1 MTKIK
6 NTKKGMAKKTLSMS
20 LVVAMLATSNVPVW
34 AAEFSDGT
42 EAVFTSETETPAVEN
57 NEAAIDS
64 AKGLPTEALVMN
76 ASSTKLSD
84 ANTNGI
90 TITTNYTV
98 EDNEALCMKF
108 VAKNSDYEPS
118 LGDTDATIK
127 ANTKEVGWQSP
138 QVGLATSPYSGT
150 LKTDFTSY
158 VDQTIYC
165 ILYKN
170 ENVTAYD
177 NTTAEAIYILPIKV
191 TVDSVSDYYTADAS
205 TEQAWGSEL
214 PAIDLSER
222 TNYNATLSD
231 GAWYKNGTKVA
242 DDYTIAQSDINAT
255 FEYKATLNCGN
266 DEFDGETVTVKT
278 ITVTGKE
285 TTNATVTWNGF
296 TTAIDNGGDL
306 SCNYDGTTHQPTI
319 SNVTL
324 DGTTYS
330 DVKFGYKY
338 YRYDSTTKDYS
349 TTETSDFTSAGKIK
363 VVATV
368 EESSA
373 VLAGTTVTAYLEIKG
388 IDLSTD
394 TTVTANSLIYN
405 GTTSF
410 LTNVTDADT
419 AEDAGLVVTHAGK
432 TLVCGTDYTVAAA
445 ASDKN
450 VGTEKVTIT
459 ITGAGNYTGS
469 FAKKVDIVAADLSK
483 AEVTVNDGNAV
494 AYTGN
499 QVTPSVTVV
508 LDDNTTLVK
517 DTDYTVTYAN
527 NVNVGKDASATIT
540 GKGNYTGSITKTFE
554 IKSSEDSWNEFLT
567 ALNSDVYDG
576 KEISYSGS
584 AVTPVKDSYG
594 TSTVNAIWVKGRDY
608 EVTYSPQNIN
618 AGDVK
623 VTITGINNYA
633 GHSQEYTFKIVPVDI
648 TNNSDVKV
656 EFPNITYSADLADR
670 KAEIKAAVK
679 VTYKGTELTL
689 NQDYTLGDPVIT
701 ADSKNVSIQI
711 TGNKNYKGSLT
722 ASADVAAKDI
732 AGVTLPKIEAQ
743 PYTGSDYMVSI
754 DVNGNLVLQSGNNAA
769 TTYQLTDGSTSL
781 KNANY
786 YIVNVVNNKS
796 VGTATINLGGKGNY
810 TGTVSLSFPIVNQE
824 LTGTI
829 VDSTT
834 GSTLLKDQPYSYT
847 SASNK
852 NGITYDNLQIKDA
865 NGNVISDQ
873 AYDVTYTENK
883 AVGTATITVT
893 GKEGYNLYAVNTF
906 RIVPAKIDG
915 ITNHS
920 LAMVTPSDY
929 DYTGEEIKAD
939 YTLKLTDGD
948 YTLVEGTDYKV
959 EYVNNVN
966 ASEGVTD
973 DNKKPAVKVIGLGN
987 YAGKADDGTDV
998 VLSETFT
1005 IKKVTLNATDIV
1017 TKDVAYAG
1025 GLPTTPDVTVTNSKS
1040 GKALVAGTDYT
1051 VEVTDGGT
1059 NVGPA
1064 TAVIKLTATGES
1076 NYNLDSSVNTVKY
1089 NVVANDL
1096 ANATISSIEDQIA
1109 TGEQIKPAITV
1120 MNGNI
1125 KLTEGT
1131 DYEVS
1136 YGDNKEVGEGTVT
1149 IKALDSNKNYTGSQ
1163 TVKFNIIEEVGTPVI
1178 SEVTVTGNTVT
1189 PVLSGNVDGA
1199 TGYDYVIA
1207 TEEDYKNGRIDV
1219 SKNILSTHTNFYY
1232 VQEGTYYAYCHA
1244 WKRGEDG
1251 TKVFGGWSNLYKFEV
1266 GDVTPSTPAVES
1278 VKVSGNTVTVTYT
1291 ESEDA
1296 LGYDVILGTSVKKV
1310 NGETRPVDY
1319 GTLVKKNVKEGT
1331 VTVTF
1336 KNVPA
1341 GTYYAG
1347 LHSFSKTTTGTKVF
1361 SKWSNYKKVTV
1372 K

>member
-34 AAEFSDGT
+34 ATEFSDGT
-42 EAVFTSETETPAVEN
+42 EATFTSEAETPVAEN
-57 NEAAIDS
+57 TDDINF
-64 AKGLPTEALVMN
+64 AKGLPTADLEMN
-76 ASSTKLSD
+76 VTSTKLSD
-84 ANTNGI
+84 ANANGI
-90 TITTNYTV
+90 TVTTNYTV
-98 EDNEALCMKF
+98 DTNESICLSF
-108 VAKNSDYEPS
+108 VTVKEGYVPTVGETNASVNS
-118 LGDTDATIK
+118 
-127 ANTKEVGWQSP
+127 NRTKELKYSTDPASSQSC
-138 QVGLATSPYSGT
+138 T
-150 LKTDFTSY
+150 LKADFTEY

-165 ILYKN
+165 VLYQFDN
-170 ENVTAYD
+170 AAYD
-177 NTTAEAIYILPIKV
+177 REQATALGILPIKV

-205 TEQAWGSEL
+205 TEQAWGTTL
-214 PAIDLSER
+214 PTVDLSGR
-222 TNYNATLSD
+222 TNYNAELSD
-231 GAWYKNGTKVA
+231 GAWYKDGVKVA
-242 DDYTIAQSDINAT
+242 DGYTIAQSDINAK

-285 TTNATVTWNGF
+285 TTSATATWNGF
-296 TTAIDNGGDL
+296 TTAIGNGGDL
-306 SCNYDGTTHQPTI
+306 SCNYDGTAHQPTI
-319 SNVTL
+319 SNITL

-330 DVKFGYKY
+330 DVKFAYKY
-338 YRYDSTTKDYS
+338 YRYDSTNNDYS
-349 TTETSDFTSAGKIK
+349 DTETSDFTSAGKIK

-394 TTVTANSLIYN
+394 TTVTANPLVYN

-410 LTNVTDADT
+410 LTNVTDADK

-432 TLVCGTDYTVAAA
+432 TLVCGTDYTVAAT

-450 VGTEKVTIT
+450 AGTEKVTIT

-469 FAKKVDIVAADLSK
+469 FAKKVDITAADLSK
-483 AEVTVNDGNAV
+483 AEVTVNGGSAV

-499 QVTPSVTVV
+499 QVTPSVTVI
-508 LDDNTTLVK
+508 LENNTLVA
-517 DTDYTVTYAN
+517 DTDYTVTYTN
-527 NVNVGKDASATIT
+527 NVNVGKDASVTIT

-567 ALNSDVYDG
+567 SLNSDVYDG

-701 ADSKNVSIQI
+701 TDSKTVSIQI
-711 TGNKNYKGSLT
+711 TGNKNYTGSLT

-743 PYTGSDYMVSI
+743 PYTGSDYAVSI
-754 DVNGNLVLQSGNNAA
+754 DSNGNLVLQSGSNSAIN
-769 TTYQLTDGSTSL
+769 YQLTDGATPL
-781 KNANY
+781 KSDNY
-786 YIVNVVNNKS
+786 YIVNVVNNKA

-810 TGTVSLSFPIVNQE
+810 TGTVSLSFPIINQE

-829 VDSTT
+829 VDSNT
-834 GSTLLKDQPYSYT
+834 GSTLLKDQDYNYT
-847 SASNK
+847 DASSK
-852 NGITYDNLQIKDA
+852 YGITYNDLEVKDA
-865 NGNVISDQ
+865 DGNQITSDK
-873 AYDVTYTENK
+873 YDIAYTENK

-906 RIVPAKIDG
+906 RITPAKLDE

-920 LAMVTPSDY
+920 LSMVTPSEY
-929 DYTGEEIKAD
+929 DYTSEEVKAA

-959 EYVNNVN
+959 EYVNNIN

-973 DNKKPAVKVIGLGN
+973 DSKKPAVKITGLGN
-987 YAGKADDGTDV
+987 YAGKNDDGTDV
-998 VLSETFT
+998 ILSENFT

-1017 TKDVAYAG
+1017 AKDVAYAG

-1040 GKALVAGTDYT
+1040 GKALIAGTDYT
-1051 VEVTDGGT
+1051 VEVTEGGT
-1059 NVGPA
+1059 NVGPVSA
-1064 TAVIKLTATGES
+1064 AVKLTAAGTN
-1076 NYNLDSSVNTVKY
+1076 NYILDDSVAKTTY
-1089 NVVANDL
+1089 NVTASDL
-1096 ANATISSIEDQIA
+1096 AKAVISPITDQVV
-1109 TGEQIKPAITV
+1109 TGEQIKPEITV

-1125 KLTEGT
+1125 RLTENV

-1136 YGDNKEVGEGTVT
+1136 YGENTEIGEGTVT
-1149 IKALDSNKNYTGSQ
+1149 VKALDSNKNYTGSQ
-1163 TVKFNIIEEVGTPVI
+1163 TVKFNIVKDTPVVGKTEI
-1178 SEVTVTGNTVT
+1178 SNVKVVGNKATVI
-1189 PVLSGNVDGA
+1189 LSGEADGA
-1199 TGYDYVIA
+1199 SGYDYVISTDKDCTTSKA
-1207 TEEDYKNGRIDV
+1207 YDAI
-1219 SKNILSTHTNFYY
+1219 SKNQVKTSTSFKY
-1232 VQEGTYYAYCHA
+1232 VQNGTYYAYCHA
-1244 WKRGEDG
+1244 WTRDKNGK
-1251 TKVFGGWSNLYKFEV
+1251 KVFGEWSEGYEFQIKATTPDAPVITKVTVSGSTIKVTYNKISNIAGYDVVLGTSAKNDNGELRPYHYGDYKILNINKNKVTVEFKNVSKETWTVGMRSFTKDPDTGKKVFSRWSNLMTAK
-1266 GDVTPSTPAVES
+1266 
-1278 VKVSGNTVTVTYT
+1278 VK
-1291 ESEDA
+1291 
-1296 LGYDVILGTSVKKV
+1296 
-1310 NGETRPVDY
+1310 
-1319 GTLVKKNVKEGT
+1319 
-1331 VTVTF
+1331 
-1336 KNVPA
+1336 
-1341 GTYYAG
+1341 
-1347 LHSFSKTTTGTKVF
+1347 
-1361 SKWSNYKKVTV
+1361 
-1372 K
+1372 

>member
-42 EAVFTSETETPAVEN
+42 EATFTSEAEAPIAES

-64 AKGLPTEALVMN
+64 AKGLPTEAPEINV
-76 ASSTKLSD
+76 SSTKLSD
-84 ANTNGI
+84 ANANGI
-90 TITTNYTV
+90 TVTTNYTV
-98 EDNEALCMKF
+98 EANESICLSF
-108 VAKNSDYEPS
+108 VTVNEGYTPKVSETNAEVNKNISKELAWSTKSDSSKSY
-118 LGDTDATIK
+118 
-127 ANTKEVGWQSP
+127 
-138 QVGLATSPYSGT
+138 T
-150 LKTDFTSY
+150 LQKDFTSY

-165 ILYKN
+165 ILYQYNDSNYDKSQA
-170 ENVTAYD
+170 TARV
-177 NTTAEAIYILPIKV
+177 ILPIKV
-191 TVDSVSDYYTADAS
+191 TVDSVSDYYTADVS
-205 TEQAWGSEL
+205 TEQAWGTTL
-214 PAIDLSER
+214 PTVDLSGR

-242 DDYTIAQSDINAT
+242 DDYTIAQNDINAT

-296 TTAIDNGGDL
+296 TTAINNGGDL
-306 SCNYDGTTHQPTI
+306 SCNYDGTAHQPTI
-319 SNVTL
+319 SNITL

-330 DVKFGYKY
+330 DVKFSYIY
-338 YRYDSTTKDYS
+338 ERSDSRTGIFVS
-349 TTETSDFTSAGKIK
+349 TSDFTSKGFIKITAK
-363 VVATV
+363 V

-394 TTVTANSLIYN
+394 TTVTANSLVYN

-410 LTNVTDADT
+410 LANVTDADK

-432 TLVCGTDYTVAAA
+432 TLVCGTDYTVTAT

-483 AEVTVNDGNAV
+483 AEVTVNGGNAV

-508 LDDNTTLVK
+508 LDGNTTLVK

-584 AVTPVKDSYG
+584 AITPVKDSYG

-743 PYTGSDYMVSI
+743 PYTGSDYTVSI
-754 DVNGNLVLQSGNNAA
+754 DANGNLVLQSGNNAA
-769 TTYQLTDGSTSL
+769 TTYQLTDGTTPL

-829 VDSTT
+829 VNKN
-834 GSTLLKDQPYSYT
+834 GSTLLEDQKYSYEK
-847 SASNK
+847 ASSK
-852 NGITYDNLQIKDA
+852 NGITYDDFKVWDA
-865 NGNVISDQ
+865 AGNTITADK
-873 AYDVTYTENK
+873 YDVTYTENK

-906 RIVPAKIDG
+906 RIVPAKLDG

-920 LAMVTPSDY
+920 LTMVTPSDY
-929 DYTGEEIKAD
+929 DYTGEEIKAA

-973 DNKKPAVKVIGLGN
+973 DNKKPAVKVTGLGN
-987 YAGKADDGTDV
+987 YAGKANDGTDV
-998 VLSETFT
+998 VLSATFS
-1005 IKKVTLNATDIV
+1005 INKVTLNATDIV
-1017 TKDVAYAG
+1017 AKDVSYAG
-1025 GLPTTPDVTVTNSKS
+1025 GLPTTTDVTVTNSKS

-1064 TAVIKLTATGES
+1064 TAVIKLTTTGES
-1076 NYNLDSSVNTVKY
+1076 NYKLDSSVNTVKY

-1163 TVKFNIIEEVGTPVI
+1163 TVKFNIIEEVGTPLI
-1178 SEVTVTGNTVT
+1178 SDVTITGNTVT
-1189 PVLSGNVDGA
+1189 PVLSGSVDGA

-1207 TEEDYKNGRIDV
+1207 TEKDYKNGRIDV

-1278 VKVSGNTVTVTYT
+1278 VKVSGNAVTVTYT